1 MATTVRTMCP
11 MNCHPTLCGMLVD
24 VEEGKVVGV
33 RGDPENPDSRGFL
46 CIRGQASHEILGN
59 PNRLLY
65 PMMRASRADEWR
77 RATWDE
83 ALDTIADR
91 MRAVG
96 REAVAMWTGHGLSAN
111 NYGTRLHSYLVR
123 RFSNLHGSQSW
134 NATMICWGLG
144 GFGLGVTGVLDANT
158 KEDLGAH
165 AQLVLLWGANVAS
178 QPNTG
183 RHLAAARRR
192 GAHVVTIDVRETEA
206 ARQSDEVIVL
216 KPGTDAALALAMMH
230 VIVGENRHDRAFV
243 EHHTVGFDELAAHVR
258 EYTPA
263 WAAAVTGVSVDRIVA
278 LARRYAATRPA
289 MIVIGGSSMYKGTA
303 GWQASRAISCLPA
316 VTGNL
321 GIPGGGF
328 GPRHGAGTQFTSI
341 AADERRPPGR
351 YVPNQMSRISDAL
364 VDGTVRVL
372 VLAGTDMT
380 SSFADAGRVAEG
392 LARLDLVVSFDLFMN
407 DTARRY
413 AHIVLPG
420 TAWVEELGA
429 KATNTHVYLMP
440 KAVEPEGECRS
451 SMWMLRELARRM
463 DVPDFF
469 PWRDDAGPLDAIL
482 DHPRAGHATVAA
494 LIAEGGQRALNI
506 SHVGHSD
513 LKFPTPS
520 GKVELYSE
528 RAVALGLPALPTYE
542 PLPTSGFPLQFRQ
555 GRTLTHFHAFYDHGR
570 ALPSLADADPEPLL
584 WMSPRDATA
593 RGIDDR
599 APIRMWNERGEMRAR
614 AHVTERIPAGTVWMR
629 DGWGGLNVLTSSA
642 PVLPDAAVDIF
653 GFSAGQ
659 ATFDASIDVA
669 PVTENVGQASG
680 GPGSAGPRPEEGSR
694 P

>member
-24 VEEGKVVGV
+24 VHEGKVVGV

-144 GFGLGVTGVLDANT
+144 GFGLGVTGVLDVNT
-158 KEDLGAH
+158 
-165 AQLVLLWGANVAS
+165 
-178 QPNTG
+178 
-183 RHLAAARRR
+183 
-192 GAHVVTIDVRETEA
+192 
-206 ARQSDEVIVL
+206 
-216 KPGTDAALALAMMH
+216 
-230 VIVGENRHDRAFV
+230 
-243 EHHTVGFDELAAHVR
+243 
-258 EYTPA
+258 
-263 WAAAVTGVSVDRIVA
+263 
-278 LARRYAATRPA
+278 
-289 MIVIGGSSMYKGTA
+289 
-303 GWQASRAISCLPA
+303 
-316 VTGNL
+316 
-321 GIPGGGF
+321 
-328 GPRHGAGTQFTSI
+328 
-341 AADERRPPGR
+341 
-351 YVPNQMSRISDAL
+351 
-364 VDGTVRVL
+364 
-372 VLAGTDMT
+372 
-380 SSFADAGRVAEG
+380 
-392 LARLDLVVSFDLFMN
+392 
-407 DTARRY
+407 
-413 AHIVLPG
+413 
-420 TAWVEELGA
+420 
-429 KATNTHVYLMP
+429 
-440 KAVEPEGECRS
+440 
-451 SMWMLRELARRM
+451 
-463 DVPDFF
+463 
-469 PWRDDAGPLDAIL
+469 
-482 DHPRAGHATVAA
+482 
-494 LIAEGGQRALNI
+494 
-506 SHVGHSD
+506 
-513 LKFPTPS
+513 
-520 GKVELYSE
+520 
-528 RAVALGLPALPTYE
+528 PALPTYE

-570 ALPSLADADPEPLL
+570 ALPSLAAADPEPLL

-629 DGWGGLNVLTSSA
+629 DEWEGLNVLTSSA

-659 ATFDASIDVA
+659 STFDASIDVA
-669 PVTENVGQASG
+669 PVTEN
-680 GPGSAGPRPEEGSR
+680 AG
-694 P
+694 